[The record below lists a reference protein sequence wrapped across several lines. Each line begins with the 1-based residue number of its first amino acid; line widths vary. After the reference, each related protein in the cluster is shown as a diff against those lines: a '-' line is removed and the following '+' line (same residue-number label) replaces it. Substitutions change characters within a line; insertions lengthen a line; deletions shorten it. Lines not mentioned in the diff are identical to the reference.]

1 MKIFNSETAKE
12 LAFKYKLSAKDI
24 STIGNRDINK
34 ITINNVKEHIKKI
47 NSNKIELK
55 KIKETKESKEFKKT
69 KLIDCIIKHK
79 YKKCSID
86 NTYDLP
92 QLPLN
97 IFNYITIK
105 GDGACQLRSIA
116 YNILLHKNIHISN
129 KNEKIIANKMYIFIK
144 YIITE
149 VLPNLTFDQITNQWG
164 FIHFDSDISVLDN
177 LNNDINFYHNE
188 SEIYSLQDYVKKFKY
203 GVYTTQ
209 LELFILMNNNIL
221 VQKWWIEN
229 YDLIP
234 AIIIYIVDK
243 KKLIEIGSFNID
255 KLDNKSVPIFRLL
268 YKSKIHYDV
277 ILLKEEC
284 KNIKDKLRENT
295 IIKFYS

>member
-1 MKIFNSETAKE
+1 M
-12 LAFKYKLSAKDI
+12 L
-24 STIGNRDINK
+24 
-34 ITINNVKEHIKKI
+34 
-47 NSNKIELK
+47 
-55 KIKETKESKEFKKT
+55 
-69 KLIDCIIKHK
+69 
-79 YKKCSID
+79 
-86 NTYDLP
+86 
-92 QLPLN
+92 
-97 IFNYITIK
+97 
-105 GDGACQLRSIA
+105 
-116 YNILLHKNIHISN
+116 
-129 KNEKIIANKMYIFIK
+129 KIIANKMYIFIK

-149 VLPNLTFDQITNQWG
+149 VLPNLTFDQIINEWG
-164 FIHFDSDISVLDN
+164 FIHFDCDISVLDN

-188 SEIYSLQDYVKKFKY
+188 SEIYSLQDYIKKFKY

-277 ILLKEEC
+277 ILLKYEC